1 MSKSKNKTR
10 SEIEHLRGQIR
21 ALKAELKYYKKR
33 EHIYDAGPIDDFD
46 YDDVQDINASQC
58 PKCGKGI
65 LIEYDFKFATLKK
78 CDHCEYDERKSKK
91 SKTES

>member
-21 ALKAELKYYKKR
+21 QLKAELKYYKRR
-33 EHIYDAGPIDDFD
+33 EHMSPSEPIDDFD

-65 LIEYDFKFATLKK
+65 LVEYDFKFAILKK
-78 CDHCEYDERKSKK
+78 CDRCDFEERKAKK
-91 SKTES
+91 